1 MSSSSKTQ
9 RLLEVAGRTLDNGD
23 REVAKEMVVLAM
35 KQDDAI
41 DALDRLLPSAPEPQF
56 EVEEETL
63 SESQVAKIL
72 TLAKQLEEMKKF
84 KIVNQILAKVE
95 RIEERKKRKKKQNT

>member
-1 MSSSSKTQ
+1 MSRPLKAQ
-9 RLLEVAGRTLDNGD
+9 RLLEVAGKTLDNGD
-23 REVAKEMVVLAM
+23 RETAKEMVVLAM
-35 KQDDAI
+35 KQDDSI
-41 DALDRLLPSAPEPQF
+41 EALDRLLPSVPEPPV

-72 TLAKQLEEMKKF
+72 GLVKELEQMKKF

-95 RIEERKKRKKKQNT
+95 KIEEKKRRKKKA